1 VSTSLRLLILIA
13 GAFAAVVLFFVLRG
27 DDDNGSQAQA
37 TTPTATGST
46 TTGSTTTVQEP
57 TPQVFRINTRVPG
70 IKRISVE
77 QDRRV
82 IIIVVADSTQE
93 VHLHGYDLK
102 SVVTAERPGGFN
114 FRADEPGRFEIEFEG
129 SGEQIAELTVTP

>member
-1 VSTSLRLLILIA
+1 VSTPLRLLIVIA
-13 GAFAAVVLFFVLRG
+13 GAFAAVVLFFVFRG
-27 DDDNGSQAQA
+27 DEGNGTQAQ
-37 TTPTATGST
+37 TTTQQT

-57 TPQVFRINTRVPG
+57 TPKVFRINTTVPG
-70 IKRISVE
+70 IKRVSVE
-77 QDRRV
+77 QGRRV
-82 IIIVVADSTQE
+82 IMIVVADSTQE

-114 FRADEPGRFEIEFEG
+114 FRARLPGRFEIEFEG

>member
-13 GAFAAVVLFFVLRG
+13 GAFAVVVLFFVFRG
-27 DDDNGSQAQA
+27 DDDNGTQAQ
-37 TTPTATGST
+37 TTPTTTTPT

-57 TPQVFRINTRVPG
+57 TPKVFRINTTVPG
-70 IKRISVE
+70 IKRVSVE

-82 IIIVVADSTQE
+82 IMIVVADSTQE
-93 VHLHGYDLK
+93 VHLHGYDLT
-102 SVVTAERPGGFN
+102 SMVTAERPGGFN